1 MHSGKQSPAYFGTIP
16 RTRLFLGVLILSAQ
30 REEKNNLKVK
40 EKKKQQNPI
49 PQDKKKQSK
58 RLRERQDNFLFNFRE
73 HSK

>member
-40 EKKKQQNPI
+40 EKKNQNPI

>member
-40 EKKKQQNPI
+40 EKKK
-49 PQDKKKQSK
+49 KTKTQSHKIK
-58 RLRERQDNFLFNFRE
+58 RN
-73 HSK
+73 KVKG

>member
-40 EKKKQQNPI
+40 EKKKP
-49 PQDKKKQSK
+49 KTQSHKIK
-58 RLRERQDNFLFNFRE
+58 RN
-73 HSK
+73 KVKG

>member
-1 MHSGKQSPAYFGTIP
+1 MHSGKQSPVYFGTIP